1 MAGMG
6 KTGTVN
12 ITPEMMAAAIK
23 AITEYRTTTGTL
35 HTNVETEVNTLTSS
49 DFTGSA
55 SKGFVDFY
63 TNNISTAT
71 GESLTKILDTLEQI
85 CNSIKSAIPDA
96 EGVDEQLGTANTSS
110 SQQ

>member
-12 ITPEMMAAAIK
+12 ITPEMMDAAVK

-35 HTNVETEVNTLTSS
+35 HTSVETEVSNLISS
-49 DFTGSA
+49 DSA
-55 SKGFVDFY
+55 SKGFENFY
-63 TNNISTAT
+63 TNNISKAT

-85 CNSIKSAIPDA
+85 CNSIKSAIPDT

-110 SQQ
+110 NQQ